1 MFEDSISYSLLHKGY
16 CYLSTAWSIRLL
28 FKVLNMIFSL
38 LKSGAQTILVIG
50 VSPISPSA
58 QMTFDEL
65 KREFK
70 TNIKHLRVDIAN
82 EEKMRVLD
90 ECLDKMPPVAGV
102 INSAGVLDDKEFH
115 NVTRD
120 AYRRVMGP
128 KINGKTFLLPSQ
140 EC

>member
-1 MFEDSISYSLLHKGY
+1 
-16 CYLSTAWSIRLL
+16 
-28 FKVLNMIFSL
+28 MIFSL

-50 VSPISPSA
+50 VSPISSSA

-70 TNIKHLRVDIAN
+70 TNIKHVRVNIAN
-82 EEKMRVLD
+82 EEEMSILD

-128 KINGKTFLLPSQ
+128 KINGKIFFVAVARMSIFYMSYIERKINLHRKCNCCWLGKK
-140 EC
+140 CV